1 MKKLIPIAIIAI
13 TLLLLLIIPR
23 LQNKPDIK
31 PLEEPKLIQVEIAGE
46 IHMPG
51 VYEVISGT
59 TLDQLIEYAL
69 GTTMY
74 ADLSSINGSTLLI
87 ANVKYIIQSKSSIN
101 EKAKI
106 NINQA
111 DLESLMGLPGIGKVT
126 AQKIIDYRVKEGP
139 FMRIEDIQMV
149 SGIGVQTFEQIKTFI
164 TI

>member
-1 MKKLIPIAIIAI
+1 MKKFIPIAIIAV

-51 VYEVISGT
+51 VYEVLTGT
-59 TLDQLIEYAL
+59 TLEQLITYAM

-74 ADLSSINGSTLLI
+74 ADLSSINLGTELMP
-87 ANVKYIIQSKSSIN
+87 NVKYIIQSKTTVN
-101 EKAKI
+101 ETAKI

-111 DLESLMGLPGIGKVT
+111 DLESLMSLPGIGKVT